1 MRIEKSETIKAGL
14 RAGFQSG
21 HSKMAARKCYG
32 YDSGS
37 DGKLMINQ
45 EEAAVVAWIF
55 QWYLA
60 GDSLGRIA
68 AGLEKQN
75 IASPTGKPKWNR
87 EAIDKLLS
95 NEKYVGQVLLQKT
108 ISTGAS
114 QIKNDGICNRYLY
127 SEHHSAIISDEVFN
141 KVQAEKLRRSNQK
154 GLSFS
159 PLP

>member
-60 GDSLGRIA
+60 GGSLGKIA

-95 NEKYVGQVLLQKT
+95 NEKYIGQVLLRCHVREIIFLAEALRYTRQHFLVT
-108 ISTGAS
+108 IVRST
-114 QIKNDGICNRYLY
+114 
-127 SEHHSAIISDEVFN
+127 
-141 KVQAEKLRRSNQK
+141 
-154 GLSFS
+154 
-159 PLP
+159 